1 MQSFFS
7 ARALVT
13 MVAGIGFVGAS
24 GASGIRGA
32 IGVGAVAQ
40 AAELQDTLLPAVNAG
55 THLNPLAA
63 PSATPGAEFERLA
76 AQVRFGFIAMISL
89 CTVMLVIHG

>member
-1 MQSFFS
+1 M
-7 ARALVT
+7 
-13 MVAGIGFVGAS
+13 
-24 GASGIRGA
+24 
-32 IGVGAVAQ
+32 GVDAAAQ
-40 AAELQDTLLPAVNAG
+40 AAEPQDTLRVAVKTG
-55 THLNPLAA
+55 THMNQLAA